1 MGMAETVPT
10 YNCSGLACAPIAT
23 EYRQFQCAIAVVAL
37 LQLLITLQQ
46 LVAQRLAA
54 ARFRKRLPAST
65 PVGLLQ
71 RRVIPIACATS
82 IALCLYAV
90 DPFGTDGQLRLA
102 CCLP

>member
-1 MGMAETVPT
+1 MDGTVPSF
-10 YNCSGLACAPIAT
+10 NCSGLVCAPIAA
-23 EYRQFQCAIAVVAL
+23 EYRHFQCTIAVVAL
-37 LQLLITLQQ
+37 LQLLVTLQQ

-82 IALCLYAV
+82 IVLCLYAV
-90 DPFGTDGQLRLA
+90 DPFGTDG
-102 CCLP
+102 